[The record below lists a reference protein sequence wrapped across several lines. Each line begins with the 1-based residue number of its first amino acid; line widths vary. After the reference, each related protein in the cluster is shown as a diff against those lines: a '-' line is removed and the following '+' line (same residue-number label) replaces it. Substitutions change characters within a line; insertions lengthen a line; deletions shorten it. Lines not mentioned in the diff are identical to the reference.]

1 MKNHFLR
8 TFLILLLVAVLGAVG
23 VYAAARY
30 GSKDDPLVTLS
41 YLTDV
46 AEQQI
51 TDQTDTAIRTAVSNA
66 QTQIQEQMRAASG
79 VYQPVNLTAGQT
91 LKCDP
96 GTEILL
102 TGGAA
107 VMTGA
112 GSDVTVGAALSSGAS
127 LPVNHLCLAGSDGVT
142 LQTGDKAA
150 LMIRGVFNVGS

>member
-1 MKNHFLR
+1 MKNRFLR
-8 TFLILLLVAVLGAVG
+8 TFLILLLIAVLAAGG

-30 GSKDDPLVTLS
+30 GSQDDPLITLS

-51 TDQTDTAIRTAVSNA
+51 TDQTETSIRTAVSNA
-66 QTQIQEQMRAASG
+66 QAQMQDQLRDAAG
-79 VYQPVNLTAGQT
+79 VYQPVNLSAGQT
-91 LKCDP
+91 LNCDP

-107 VMTGA
+107 VMNGA
-112 GSDVTVGAALSSGAS
+112 GSDVTVGSALASGVN

-142 LQTGDKAA
+142 IQTDASAA
-150 LMIRGVFNVGS
+150 LMLRGGYSVG

>member
-1 MKNHFLR
+1 MNNRFLR
-8 TFLILLLVAVLGAVG
+8 TVLILLLIAVLAAGG

-51 TDQTDTAIRTAVSNA
+51 TDQTETAIQTAVSNA
-66 QTQIQEQMRAASG
+66 QGQVQEQLRAAAG
-79 VYQPVNLTAGQT
+79 VYQAVNLTAGQT
-91 LKCDP
+91 VKCDP
-96 GTEILL
+96 GAEILL
-102 TGGAA
+102 TSGAA

-142 LQTGDKAA
+142 IQAGESAA
-150 LMIRGVFNVGS
+150 LLLRGGYSVG